1 MLNRFQ
7 GVFFDAGD
15 TLITADPPLRE
26 VALTLATQLFPDLAP
41 PLLLSALA
49 AARAFFSQYYLNYSA
64 QEEDRLLAD
73 MAQAMR
79 TALREAA
86 DIDVDFLPFVN
97 QVRDSIRY
105 RPFPDVLPTLR
116 SLRGWGKTL
125 AVVSNWDPALP
136 TLLAELGLAE
146 FFAFILPSAEIGVE
160 KPDGRIF
167 SLALQRLG
175 LEPREVVHIG
185 DSYESDVVGARAVGI
200 TPILLDREDKARY
213 QDVICIGSL
222 TELIAGGGGI
232 REGEKESG

>member
-15 TLITADPPLRE
+15 TLITADPPVRE

-41 PLLLSALA
+41 PLVLSALA
-49 AARAFFSQYYLNYSA
+49 AARAFFSQYYLHYSSR
-64 QEEDRLLAD
+64 EEDRLLAD

-79 TALREAA
+79 TALRETAGV
-86 DIDVDFLPFVN
+86 DVDFLPFVK
-97 QVRDSIRY
+97 QVRDAIRY

-116 SLRGWGKTL
+116 SLRRWGKTL

-136 TLLAELGLAE
+136 TLLAEVGLAE

-167 SLALQRLG
+167 SLALQRLE
-175 LEPREVVHIG
+175 LEPQGVVHIG
-185 DSYESDVVGARAVGI
+185 DSYEADVVGARAVGI

-213 QDVICIGSL
+213 QDVIRIGSL
-222 TELIAGGGGI
+222 TELMAGGEGI
-232 REGEKESG
+232 REGGKGNG

>member
-15 TLITADPPLRE
+15 TLITADPPVRE
-26 VALTLATQLFPDLAP
+26 VALTLAPRFFPDLAP

-49 AARAFFSQYYLNYSA
+49 AARAFFSQYYLHYSS

-79 TALREAA
+79 TALRETA
-86 DIDVDFLPFVN
+86 DVDVDFLPFVN
-97 QVRDSIRY
+97 QVRDAIRY

-116 SLRGWGKTL
+116 SLRRWGKTL

-136 TLLAELGLAE
+136 TLLAEVGLAE

-167 SLALQRLG
+167 SLALQRLE
-175 LEPREVVHIG
+175 LEPQEVVHIG
-185 DSYESDVVGARAVGI
+185 DSYEADVVGARAVGI

-213 QDVICIGSL
+213 QDVIRIGSL
-222 TELIAGGGGI
+222 TELMAGG
-232 REGEKESG
+232 EGSG

>member
-49 AARAFFSQYYLNYSA
+49 AARAFFSQYYLHYSS

-79 TALREAA
+79 TAVRETA
-86 DIDVDFLPFVN
+86 DVDIDFLPFVK
-97 QVRDSIRY
+97 QVRDAIRY

-116 SLRGWGKTL
+116 SLREWGKTL

-136 TLLAELGLAE
+136 TLLAGLGLAE

-167 SLALQRLG
+167 SVALQRLG
-175 LEPREVVHIG
+175 LEPQEVVHIG
-185 DSYESDVVGARAVGI
+185 DSYEADVVGARAVGI

-213 QDVICIGSL
+213 QDVIRIGSL
-222 TELIAGGGGI
+222 TELMAGGEGI
-232 REGEKESG
+232 REGGKGNG

>member
-49 AARAFFSQYYLNYSA
+49 AARAFFSQYYLHYTS

-79 TALREAA
+79 TALRETA
-86 DIDVDFLPFVN
+86 DVDVDFLPFVK
-97 QVRDSIRY
+97 QVRDAIHY

-116 SLRGWGKTL
+116 SLRRWGKTL

-136 TLLAELGLAE
+136 TLLAEVGLAE

-167 SLALQRLG
+167 SVALQRLG
-175 LEPREVVHIG
+175 LEPPEVVHIG
-185 DSYESDVVGARAVGI
+185 DSYEADVVGARAVGI

-222 TELIAGGGGI
+222 TELIGGGE
-232 REGEKESG
+232 EGG